1 MSSASSTLGKYFPV
15 KSLVTLLGCHPS
27 AAAKAFWVSYRALT
41 RDLSAVHA
49 FLISFLDITV
59 WC

>member
-1 MSSASSTLGKYFPV
+1 
-15 KSLVTLLGCHPS
+15 
-27 AAAKAFWVSYRALT
+27 VSYRALT